1 MLNRIELGQE
11 ASNLTIRFEV
21 DPTNLEIQEDLVP
34 SQFTDI
40 IMNFPLQANGLSLG
54 IFSNKGI
61 SFSRDLSDK
70 CAFGIIAIIII
81 IKTKSTYSS

>member
-54 IFSNKGI
+54 LSSNKGI
-61 SFSRDLSDK
+61 FL
-70 CAFGIIAIIII
+70 FLG
-81 IKTKSTYSS
+81 T

>member
-21 DPTNLEIQEDLVP
+21 DPTNLEIQEDLVH
-34 SQFTDI
+34 SKFTDI

-54 IFSNKGI
+54 LFSNKGI
-61 SFSRDLSDK
+61 FL
-70 CAFGIIAIIII
+70 FLG
-81 IKTKSTYSS
+81 T